1 MMNSILTV
9 MRKEVRETLRDRR
22 SFFASI
28 LFGPVL
34 VPAMFALL
42 IALTMRHDIA
52 QTDAPIEVAVSHF
65 ERAPN
70 LMARLSEHGVALI
83 RTRLDDADAREAV
96 RTGRFKAVLLIPA
109 AYGEQMRSG
118 APAPLRLYADSSDVS
133 TQRDTA
139 RLRLLLAQYGATLAR
154 LRLMARGVDPLLL
167 DAVAVQDV
175 DVATAADRSV
185 VVLGTMTLLIV
196 LTMLMAGLHLAIDA
210 TAGER
215 ERGSLEPLLTLPV
228 RREHLIYGKVLA
240 ACAFMILSLSLTIAA
255 LAAVLHFAGLE
266 RVGMTVNL
274 DAASVLAAIACCA
287 PLAPLGA
294 AFMTIVAAYTRTY
307 REAQTYVGLTLLVPT
322 LPLMFVGI
330 FGLKPSGWLMLIP
343 SLGQHF
349 LVTRI
354 LRAEPIPALHLLLSF
369 GMTLALGAL
378 LVWIAGRLYR
388 RESLLG

>member
-1 MMNSILTV
+1 MNPILTV
-9 MRKEVRETLRDRR
+9 MRKEVRESLRDRR

-52 QTDAPIEVAVSHF
+52 QTDAPLEVAVSHF
-65 ERAPN
+65 DRAPN
-70 LMARLSEHGVALI
+70 LMARLSEHNVILI
-83 RTRLDDADAREAV
+83 RTQLDDAGAREAV
-96 RTGRFKAVLLIPA
+96 RTGRFKAVLLIPP
-109 AYGEQMRSG
+109 AYGQQIRSG

-133 TQRDTA
+133 AQRDTS
-139 RLRLLLAQYGATLAR
+139 RVRLLLAQYGSTLAR

-167 DAVAVQDV
+167 DAVAVEDV
-175 DVATAADRSV
+175 DVATPADRSL
-185 VVLGTMTLLIV
+185 VVLGALTLLIV

-215 ERGSLEPLLTLPV
+215 ERGSLEPLLTVPV
-228 RREHLIYGKVLA
+228 RREQLVYGKLLA
-240 ACAFMILSLSLTIAA
+240 ACAFMLLSLSLTISA
-255 LAAVLHFAGLE
+255 LAIVLHFAGLE
-266 RVGMTVNL
+266 RLGMTVNL
-274 DAASVLAAIACCA
+274 GPASVLASAACCA

-330 FGLKPSGWLMLIP
+330 MGLKPTAWLMLIP

-354 LRAEPIPALHLLLSF
+354 LRAEPIPPLHLLLSF
-369 GMTLALGAL
+369 GMTLALGVL
-378 LVWIAGRLYR
+378 LMWVAGRLYR

>member
-1 MMNSILTV
+1 MNPILTV
-9 MRKEVRETLRDRR
+9 MRKEVRESLRDRR

-34 VPAMFALL
+34 VPAMFALI

-52 QTDAPIEVAVSHF
+52 QTDAPLEVAVSHF
-65 ERAPN
+65 DRAPN
-70 LMARLSEHGVALI
+70 LMARLSEHNVILI
-83 RTRLDDADAREAV
+83 RTQLDDAGAREAV
-96 RTGRFKAVLLIPA
+96 RTGRFKAVLLIPP
-109 AYGEQMRSG
+109 AYGQQIRSG

-133 TQRDTA
+133 AQRDTS
-139 RLRLLLAQYGATLAR
+139 RVRLLLAQYGSTLAR

-167 DAVAVQDV
+167 DAVAVEDV
-175 DVATAADRSV
+175 DVATPADRSL
-185 VVLGTMTLLIV
+185 VVLGALTLLIV

-215 ERGSLEPLLTLPV
+215 ERGSLEPLLTVPV
-228 RREHLIYGKVLA
+228 RREQLVYGKLLA
-240 ACAFMILSLSLTIAA
+240 ACAFMLLSLSLTISA
-255 LAAVLHFAGLE
+255 LAIVLHFAGLE
-266 RVGMTVNL
+266 RLGMTVNL
-274 DAASVLAAIACCA
+274 GPASVLASAACCA

-330 FGLKPSGWLMLIP
+330 MGLKPTAWLMLIP

-354 LRAEPIPALHLLLSF
+354 LRAEPIPPLHLLLSF
-369 GMTLALGAL
+369 GMTLALGVL
-378 LVWIAGRLYR
+378 LMWVAGRLYR

>member
-1 MMNSILTV
+1 MSPILTV
-9 MRKEVRETLRDRR
+9 MRKEIRESLRDRR

-34 VPAMFALL
+34 VPAMFAM
-42 IALTMRHDIA
+42 IVALTMRHDIA
-52 QTDAPIEVAVSHF
+52 QTDAPLEVAVSHS

-70 LMARLSEHGVALI
+70 LMARLSTHGVTLF
-83 RTRLDDADAREAV
+83 RTQLDDAGAREAV
-96 RTGRFKAVLLIPA
+96 RAGRYKAVLLVPA
-109 AYGEQMRSG
+109 EYGRQMQSG

-133 TQRDTA
+133 AQRDTS
-139 RLRLLLAQYGATLAR
+139 RLRLLLAQYGSTLAR
-154 LRLMARGVDPLLL
+154 LRLIARGVDPLLL
-167 DAVAVQDV
+167 DGVAVEDI
-175 DVATAADRSV
+175 DVATPADRSV
-185 VVLGTMTLLIV
+185 IMLGTLTLLIV

-215 ERGSLEPLLTLPV
+215 ERGSLEPLLTVPV
-228 RREHLIYGKVLA
+228 PREQLIYGKMLA
-240 ACAFMILSLSLTIAA
+240 ACAFMLLSLSLTVAA
-255 LAAVLHFAGLE
+255 LAVVLRFAGLE
-266 RVGMTVNL
+266 RLGMTVNL
-274 DAASVLAAIACCA
+274 GPTSVLAAIACCA

-307 REAQTYVGLTLLVPT
+307 REAQTYVGITLLVPT
-322 LPLMFVGI
+322 MPLMFVGI
-330 FGLKPSGWLMLIP
+330 LGLKPTGPLMLIP

-354 LRAEPIPALHLLLSF
+354 LRAESIPLLHLLLSF

-378 LVWIAGRLYR
+378 LMWIAGRLYR

>member
-1 MMNSILTV
+1 MTPILTV

-22 SFFASI
+22 SFLASL
-28 LFGPVL
+28 LFGPIL

-52 QTDAPIEVAVSHF
+52 QTDAPLEVAVSHA

-70 LMARLSEHGVALI
+70 LMARLSEHGVTLI
-83 RTRLDDADAREAV
+83 QTQLDDAGAREAV

-109 AYGEQMRSG
+109 AYGRQMRSG
-118 APAPLRLYADSSDVS
+118 GPAPLRLYADSSDVS
-133 TQRDTA
+133 TQRDSS
-139 RLRLLLAQYGATLAR
+139 RLRLLLAQYGSTLAR

-167 DAVAVQDV
+167 DAVAVEDV

-185 VVLGTMTLLIV
+185 AVLGTLTLLIV

-215 ERGSLEPLLTLPV
+215 ERGSLEPLLTVPAP
-228 RREHLIYGKVLA
+228 REQLIYGKVLA
-240 ACAFMILSLSLTIAA
+240 ACAFMLLSLSLTLTA

-274 DAASVLAAIACCA
+274 GPASVLAAIACCA

-330 FGLKPSGWLMLIP
+330 LGLKASGWLMLVP

-354 LRAEPIPALHLLLSF
+354 LRAEPIPPLHLLLSF

-378 LVWIAGRLYR
+378 LMWIAGRLYR